1 MPQNRNRVPLTK
13 SIRISSI
20 RSNIRLIEDFLL
32 QIHEEVR
39 FESSILD
46 RIMISVTEAVN
57 NGIIHGNKADPDKY
71 VDLSCNCFDDHV
83 EFIVRDEGPGFAPE
97 DIPDPRAEQNLLKEG
112 GRGILIIEAM
122 MDKVEYR
129 RNDAGMALVLS
140 VNLQAQ

>member
-1 MPQNRNRVPLTK
+1 MSQNRNSVPLTK

-32 QIHEEVR
+32 QIHEDVR

-57 NGIIHGNKADPDKY
+57 NGIIHGNKADPSKY
-71 VDLSCNCFDDHV
+71 VDLSCQCFDDHV

-97 DIPDPRAEQNLLKEG
+97 EIPDPRAEQNLLKEG

-140 VNLQAQ
+140 VNLQTA